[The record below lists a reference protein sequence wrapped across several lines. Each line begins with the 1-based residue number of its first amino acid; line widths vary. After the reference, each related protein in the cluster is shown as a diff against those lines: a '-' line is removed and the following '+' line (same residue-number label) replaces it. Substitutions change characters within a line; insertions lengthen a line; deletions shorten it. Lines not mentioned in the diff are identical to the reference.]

1 MSWPDWTAASV
12 YVVPATSE
20 VLIFKYVP
28 SVVPRYS
35 LYPAMSDEVLAIQ
48 DSATDAGT
56 TPVPESKIAAGEFD
70 ASLVTVSAPVTPP
83 GATGSRAT
91 MSVAV

>member
-20 VLIFKYVP
+20 VLTFEYDP

-35 LYPAMSDEVLAIQ
+35 LYPAMSGEVLAIQ

-56 TPVPESKIAAGEFD
+56 TPVPESEIAAGEFD
-70 ASLVTVSAPVTPP
+70 ALLVTVSAPVTTP
-83 GATGSRAT
+83 GVAGSKATV
-91 MSVAV
+91 SVAA